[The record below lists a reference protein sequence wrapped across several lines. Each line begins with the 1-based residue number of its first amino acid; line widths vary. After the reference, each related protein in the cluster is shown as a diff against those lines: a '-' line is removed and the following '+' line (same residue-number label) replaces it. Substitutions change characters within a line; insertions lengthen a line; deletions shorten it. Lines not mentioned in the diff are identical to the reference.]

1 MVFTHSSR
9 FLLDTRKEIDKEN
22 QFSKTM
28 IEGPLC
34 CVQVLQIKNP

>member
-9 FLLDTRKEIDKEN
+9 FLLDTGKETDKEN